1 MADLDRIE
9 REALKAY
16 AREELKSNLKL
27 SDEELQALDDKDEI
41 IQYYGN
47 FLTEMT
53 LQHTRGHE

>member
-16 AREELKSNLKL
+16 AKEELRSLKIL
-27 SDEELQALDDKDEI
+27 TDEELQALDDKDEI

-47 FLTEMT
+47 FLTEMS